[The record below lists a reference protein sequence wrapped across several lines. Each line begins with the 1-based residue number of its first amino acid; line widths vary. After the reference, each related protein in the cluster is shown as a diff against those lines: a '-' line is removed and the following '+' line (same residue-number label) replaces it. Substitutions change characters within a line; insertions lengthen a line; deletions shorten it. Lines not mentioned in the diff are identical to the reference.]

1 MPKFPPIKE
10 QMDLIRRGTA
20 EIISEEELLRRLERA
35 EKKGQPLIVK
45 LGCDPSRPD
54 LHIGHAVVLRKLR
67 HFQDLGHQSVLVV
80 GDFTALIGDPS
91 GRNKTR
97 PHITPEEVD
106 EYAETYIEQAGHI
119 LDLDTLKIV
128 RNGDWLGA
136 MNFHDVIKLASHYTV
151 ARMLERDDF
160 EKRYKSEVPISIHEF
175 LYPLAQAMDS
185 VELEVD
191 IELGGT
197 DQKFNLLVG
206 RDLQRDYDQP
216 PQIVITT
223 PLLEGTDG
231 VRKMSKTY
239 DNYIGITDEP
249 SEIYGRTMSI
259 SDDLIHRYFEFA
271 TDVDASV
278 LKEVETQLD
287 DSDVNPRDLK
297 RCLAREIVA
306 LYHSAESAA
315 EAEEAFDKVFI
326 QSDVPDEMEEWSA
339 GAGQAAILAMMC
351 DSELIS
357 SKREARR
364 LIEQGAVTVDGERIT
379 SITEEIPLETPVVLK
394 VGKRRFLRITS

>member
-1 MPKFPPIKE
+1 MLKFPPVNE
-10 QMDLIRRGTA
+10 QMDLIRRGVE
-20 EIISEEELLRRLERA
+20 EIISEDELIKRLERA
-35 EKKGQPLIVK
+35 VKKKKPLIVK

-97 PHITPEEVD
+97 PHLTSEKVGT
-106 EYAETYIEQAGHI
+106 YAETYIEQAGHV
-119 LDLDTLKIV
+119 LNLETLKIV
-128 RNGDWLGA
+128 RNGDWLGT

-160 EKRYKSEVPISIHEF
+160 KKRYKSEVPISIHEF

-185 VELEVD
+185 VELNAG

-206 RDLQRDYDQP
+206 RDLQRDYGQP
-216 PQIVITT
+216 PQVVITI
-223 PLLEGTDG
+223 PILEGTDG

-239 DNYIGITDEP
+239 DNYIGITDAP

-259 SDDLIHRYFEFA
+259 SDDLIYRYFEFA
-271 TDVDASV
+271 TDVDAPA
-278 LKEVETQLD
+278 LKDVEDKLA
-287 DSDVNPRDLK
+287 DSDANPRDLK
-297 RCLAREIVA
+297 RQLAREIVT
-306 LYHSAESAA
+306 LYYSSKEAV
-315 EAEEAFDKVFI
+315 EAEEAFDKIFI
-326 QSDVPDEMEEWSA
+326 QSDVPDEMEEWNA
-339 GAGQAAILAMMC
+339 GSERVVILSMMC
-351 DSELIS
+351 DSKLIS

-364 LIEQGAVTVDGERIT
+364 LIEQGAVTVDGEKIT
-379 SITEEIPLETPVVLK
+379 SITEEIFLETPVVLK
-394 VGKRRFLRITS
+394 VGKRKFLRIMS

>member
-1 MPKFPPIKE
+1 MPKFPPINE

-160 EKRYKSEVPISIHEF
+160 EKRYRSEVPISIHEF

-306 LYHSAESAA
+306 LYHSAEAAA

>member
-1 MPKFPPIKE
+1 
-10 QMDLIRRGTA
+10 
-20 EIISEEELLRRLERA
+20 
-35 EKKGQPLIVK
+35 
-45 LGCDPSRPD
+45 
-54 LHIGHAVVLRKLR
+54 
-67 HFQDLGHQSVLVV
+67 VV

-306 LYHSAESAA
+306 LYHSAEAAA